1 MLTFFNE
8 NSNIRNLGSGKN
20 YLAYFP
26 VYFYTEV
33 ERKKNFSMN
42 AIKNYI

>member
-1 MLTFFNE
+1 MKLKHKE
-8 NSNIRNLGSGKN
+8 LGSDKN

-33 ERKKNFSMN
+33 ERKRKVF
-42 AIKNYI
+42 KGTQ